1 MDQKPTPDDARLLR
15 RLAAGHEEAFAELY
29 ARFGTRLYRTA
40 RGLLARSFD
49 AEDCVQETFA
59 ALVRSRARLAEVRD
73 LPSYLF
79 AVLRRQAARLRSRGL
94 RNPLALP
101 SELPNREVP
110 DDLRREALRG
120 ALASLPPEQRE
131 VIVLKIDAELT
142 FAEIGRVL
150 GISPNTAA
158 SRYRYALERL
168 REQLRND

>member
-1 MDQKPTPDDARLLR
+1 VDQKPTPDDARLLR

-40 RGLLARSFD
+40 LGLLARSSD

-59 ALVRSRARLAEVRD
+59 ALVRSRVRLAEVRD

-79 AVLRRQAARLRSRGL
+79 AVLRRQAARHASRGH
-94 RNPLALP
+94 RRPAALP
-101 SELPNREVP
+101 ADLPDHRP
-110 DDLRREALRG
+110 ADDPRREALRG
-120 ALASLPPEQRE
+120 AIAALPPEQRE
-131 VIVLKIDAELT
+131 VIALKIDAELT

-150 GISPNTAA
+150 EISPNTAA